1 MQFCGNQDRAKKIV
15 VRTPA
20 KTPGTTSS
28 GQQTNEKKWHSSKNI
43 FSSGFGSSWT
53 SAESGGVGSGRGSVN
68 CSPMQAGSSQAMTAP
83 EPFPGWTVHEQKVLM
98 DQIDANQ
105 HSKKHHKHLEMLF
118 EKTHRQLPG
127 KSLNLLVR
135 QGLRFLGLRFVGLFW
150 GVFLVPFCLIC
161 GGRRGGDRRNALQ
174 PFSRLIMA
182 ARPRPGQWAR
192 EL

>member
-127 KSLNLLVR
+127 KSLKEIEACYNHVR
-135 QGLRFLGLRFVGLFW
+135 SKQIAYFGIKGKQSTLSGNSMGSIDQSAS
-150 GVFLVPFCLIC
+150 FLVAGTTRHSSPEVKRS
-161 GGRRGGDRRNALQ
+161 RRG
-174 PFSRLIMA
+174 SV
-182 ARPRPGQWAR
+182 
-192 EL
+192 